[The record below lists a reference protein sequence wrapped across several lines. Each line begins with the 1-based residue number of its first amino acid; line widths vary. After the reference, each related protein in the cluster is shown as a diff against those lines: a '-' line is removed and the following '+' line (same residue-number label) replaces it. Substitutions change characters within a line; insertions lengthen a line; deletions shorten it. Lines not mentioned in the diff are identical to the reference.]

1 MAQKPD
7 KEKLV
12 IVGRGVPPL
21 KNLKNAPTWTKTD
34 EQGRKIAQ
42 CIPTENGVH
51 IRLFDAEATVT
62 SCYVRYDKLIEEADS
77 ASKPE

>member
-21 KNLKNAPTWTKTD
+21 INLKNVPAWTKVD
-34 EQGRKIAQ
+34 EEGRKIAQ

-51 IRLFDAEATVT
+51 IRLYDEEAEMT
-62 SCYVRYDKLIEEADS
+62 SCYVRYEKLIEEADS
-77 ASKPE
+77 ATKPK